1 MIKAVESLQGQLLI
15 AGGGLF
21 DPNFRHAVVL
31 VVEHGEDGALG
42 IVLNRP
48 ADLPAAEAAP
58 GLASLLEPADRLFI
72 GGPVQ
77 PEAAILLGEFDH
89 PEPTDGRRVFGAVG
103 VVSREDGLP
112 ARAGVRRARL
122 FAGHAGWAPG
132 QLEAELRQSAWV
144 VEPARPD
151 DVFTAT
157 AQTLWRDVLRRKGG
171 EHAVLA
177 LMPFDPSTN

>member
-1 MIKAVESLQGQLLI
+1 
-15 AGGGLF
+15 
-21 DPNFRHAVVL
+21 
-31 VVEHGEDGALG
+31 
-42 IVLNRP
+42 
-48 ADLPAAEAAP
+48 
-58 GLASLLEPADRLFI
+58 
-72 GGPVQ
+72 VQ

>member
-1 MIKAVESLQGQLLI
+1 VESLQGQLLI

-31 VVEHGEDGALG
+31 VVEHAEEGAVG

-48 ADLPAAEAAP
+48 AELHAAEAAP
-58 GLASLLEPADRLFI
+58 ALASLLEPEDRLFV
-72 GGPVQ
+72 GGPVHA
-77 PEAAILLGEFDH
+77 EAAILLAEFEH
-89 PEPTDGRRVFGAVG
+89 PDLFEGRLLLDAVG
-103 VVSREDGLP
+103 VVGSEEELP
-112 ARAGVRRARL
+112 GPQRVRRARL

-132 QLEAELRQSAWV
+132 QLEGELERSSWIVESARQH
-144 VEPARPD
+144 
-151 DVFTAT
+151 DVFTPT
-157 AQTLWRDVLRRKGG
+157 PQTLWRDVLRRKGG